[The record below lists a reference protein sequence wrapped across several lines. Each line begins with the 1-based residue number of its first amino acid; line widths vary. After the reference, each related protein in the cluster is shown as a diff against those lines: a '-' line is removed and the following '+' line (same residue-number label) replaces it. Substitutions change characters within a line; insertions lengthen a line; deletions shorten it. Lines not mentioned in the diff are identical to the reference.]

1 MVYFIPT
8 AVILIF
14 GLIAKNMLIEN
25 RLENLE
31 SRMKQLEEARSA
43 SNHEAND

>member
-1 MVYFIPT
+1 MVYFIPV
-8 AVILIF
+8 AGILICW
-14 GLIAKNMLIEN
+14 LIAKNMLIEN
-25 RLENLE
+25 QLENLE